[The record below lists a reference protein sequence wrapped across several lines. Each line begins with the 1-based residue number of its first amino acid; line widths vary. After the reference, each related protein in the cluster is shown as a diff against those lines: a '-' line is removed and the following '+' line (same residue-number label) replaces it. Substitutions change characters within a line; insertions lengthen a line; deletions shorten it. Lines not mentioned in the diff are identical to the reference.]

1 MTSIIRKKRVEAV
14 DSSVVTP
21 HASCAKPVKG
31 ILAAAVLPLALTG
44 CEAPLNLEGVDKEQA
59 KSVRRTD
66 QFQAVAANDSTV
78 LAVGSDGIVLTSPR
92 NNISWTRQLIESQPS
107 LVDVE
112 SCPDQ
117 SFAALG
123 MDGQVWFADAK
134 GENWTPSPIGTQE
147 NVLSLAC
154 GPDNSVWVTASFSTI
169 INSKDKG
176 ASWSE
181 ITLEEDSQLTD
192 VKFIDENTLVIAGE
206 FGLVVKSTDG
216 GDTWSAPEYMPND
229 FYPQG
234 IHFANANEGWA
245 AGLSGQILHTTD
257 GGLSWQQQTTPTE
270 SPLYSF
276 HALGDRLFVMGDHG
290 NVLELNGQGWKRID
304 APKIPVYLR
313 DAEALSDKQLL
324 VAGGWGSLFTVD
336 VQ

>member
-1 MTSIIRKKRVEAV
+1 M
-14 DSSVVTP
+14 
-21 HASCAKPVKG
+21 
-31 ILAAAVLPLALTG
+31 
-44 CEAPLNLEGVDKEQA
+44 PLNLEGVDKEQA

-78 LAVGSDGIVLTSPR
+78 LTVGSDGIVLTSPR

-147 NVLSLAC
+147 SVLSLAC
-154 GPDNSVWVTASFSTI
+154 GPDNSVWITASFSTI

-176 ASWSE
+176 TSWSE

-206 FGLVVKSTDG
+206 FGLVVKSMDG

-270 SPLYSF
+270 SPIYGFQQAGSQ
-276 HALGDRLFVMGDHG
+276 LFAFGDH
-290 NVLELNGQGWKRID
+290 NTVLTLNGDQWQRVETHGK
-304 APKIPVYLR
+304 PVYLR
-313 DAEALSDKQLL
+313 AATQISNNELL
-324 VAGGWGSLFTVD
+324 IAGGAGSLFTLD
-336 VQ
+336 ISSGATQLSQK

>member
-1 MTSIIRKKRVEAV
+1 MTSIIKKTCVEAV
-14 DSSVVTP
+14 DSSVVTS
-21 HASCAKPVKG
+21 HASRTKSVKG
-31 ILAAAVLPLALTG
+31 CLAVALLPLALTG
-44 CEAPLNLEGVDKEQA
+44 CEAPLNLEGVDKELA

-78 LAVGSDGIVLTSPR
+78 LVVGSDGIVLSSPR
-92 NNISWTRQLIESQPS
+92 NNLSWTRQLIPSQPS

-112 SCPDQ
+112 TCPDQ
-117 SFAALG
+117 TFAALG
-123 MDGQVWFADAK
+123 MDGQVWFADSNAS
-134 GENWTPSPIGTQE
+134 NWRASPTGTQE
-147 NVLSLAC
+147 SVLSLAC

-169 INSKDKG
+169 ISSRDKG
-176 ASWSE
+176 ESWNEVS
-181 ITLEEDSQLTD
+181 LEEDSQLTD
-192 VKFIDENTLVIAGE
+192 VKFIDDNTLIIAGE

-216 GDTWSAPEYMPND
+216 GATWSAPEFMPND

-234 IHFANANEGWA
+234 IHFSSANTGWA

-257 GGLSWQQQTTPTE
+257 GGVSWQRQETPTE

-276 HALGDRLFVMGDHG
+276 HALGERLFVTGDHG
-290 NVLELNGQGWKRID
+290 NVLELNGKGWKRIES
-304 APKIPVYLR
+304 PKIPVYLR
-313 DAEALSDKQLL
+313 DAQALSDKQLL